1 MTTRREFIR
10 GLTYASAVGLPG
22 LRPRRAAAE
31 PPPETSTIRLYKF
44 PGICLAPQYIAEELL
59 RAEGFTDVQYVTLP
73 EGPGRMPERLGAGAV
88 DMTQWYVAP
97 FIAEIDK
104 GTGVVILGGI
114 HTGCQELFGTEAVPT
129 ILDLKGKTIAAPA
142 GSPTTSYVVAML
154 TSVGL
159 DHRRDVRFVEH
170 SLGESVQLLA
180 GGKIDAVMATP
191 PISQELRAKKIG
203 RVVVDTATDR
213 PWSQYFCCGV
223 VANKD
228 FVHRHPVA
236 TKRALRAIVKADQI
250 CALEPERV
258 ARTIVERGFT
268 KSYDYALQAMKDVPY
283 GRWRQ
288 YDIEDAVRF
297 YALRLHEAGV
307 VKSNPKKI
315 ITDGTDWRFI
325 NELKKELKG

>member
-1 MTTRREFIR
+1 MIGRRVFVS
-10 GLTYASAVGLPG
+10 GL
-22 LRPRRAAAE
+22 AAAGTTGLLGARTGATE

-59 RAEGFTDVQYVTLP
+59 RAEGFTDVQYVTFL
-73 EGPGRMPERLGAGAV
+73 EGPSRLSERLGSGAV

-104 GTGVVILGGI
+104 GAGVIILAGV
-114 HTGCQELFGTEAVPT
+114 HTGCQELVGMEAIRT
-129 ILDLKGKTIAAPA
+129 IRDLKGKTIAAPF

-154 TSVGL
+154 ASVGL

-170 SLGESVQLLA
+170 PLVESVQLLA
-180 GGKIDAVMATP
+180 DGKIDALMTTP
-191 PISQELRAKKIG
+191 PIGQELRAKKIG

-213 PWSQYFCCGV
+213 PWSQYFCCGF
-223 VANKD
+223 VANKN
-228 FVHRHPVA
+228 FVQKHPA
-236 TKRALRAIVKADQI
+236 ASKRALRAILKADQI

-258 ARTIVERGFT
+258 ARVIVERGFT
-268 KSYDYALQAMKDVPY
+268 KSYDYALQAMKEVPY

-288 YDIEDAVRF
+288 YNPEDTVRF

-307 VKSNPKKI
+307 VKASPQKI
-315 ITDGTDWRFI
+315 IADGTSWRFL